1 MLKLCSNLSNI
12 LFKGGQ
18 IMKLWK
24 KGIILGMVVALAIV
38 CVPEMY
44 VKADEVPTVKAS
56 VISSANLIED
66 QSAAAMSNMLP
77 YYPVK
82 SEQPHLSLK
91 YLPWHFPLSA
101 IEIRNHL
108 FHLCQPRFY
117 LSHHLLILCQLV
129 FLFLYLFRFCVI

>member
-1 MLKLCSNLSNI
+1 MRQGNARIIVIHPFVFGLIFKKISVGTFRKTLVYRQNNVMLKLCSNLSNI

-56 VISSANLIED
+56 VIN
-66 QSAAAMSNMLP
+66 
-77 YYPVK
+77 
-82 SEQPHLSLK
+82 
-91 YLPWHFPLSA
+91 
-101 IEIRNHL
+101 
-108 FHLCQPRFY
+108 
-117 LSHHLLILCQLV
+117 
-129 FLFLYLFRFCVI
+129 

>member
-1 MLKLCSNLSNI
+1 MRQGNARIIVIHPFVFGLIFKKISVGTFIGTFRKTLVYRQNNVMLKLCSNLSNI

-66 QSAAAMSNMLP
+66 Q
-77 YYPVK
+77 
-82 SEQPHLSLK
+82 
-91 YLPWHFPLSA
+91 
-101 IEIRNHL
+101 
-108 FHLCQPRFY
+108 
-117 LSHHLLILCQLV
+117 
-129 FLFLYLFRFCVI
+129 